1 MDESLVGLRTAF
13 DAWRSRKQ
21 HPREAVPAALLER
34 ARAAARRHG
43 AAAVARATKVE
54 RARLALGAKGPGE
67 GEVTAAS
74 TPAYSRLEMPAST
87 TPTSRLFA
95 EVETPTGLKVRL
107 FTDTVE
113 ALGLLS
119 ALLGAAGAR

>member
-1 MDESLVGLRTAF
+1 MDESLVGLRAAF

-43 AAAVARATKVE
+43 AGAVARATKVE
-54 RARLALGAKGPGE
+54 RARLALSAKGPGE

-74 TPAYSRLEMPAST
+74 TPAYWRLEMPAST
-87 TPTSRLFA
+87 PRTSRPFA

-107 FTDTVE
+107 FTDTGE